1 MRVQC
6 LHCDIPCNILRA
18 MVSLSASLV
27 DILGDLAVDVREG
40 FEAGVWAV
48 DEALTLHT
56 AFRDNNVPR
65 SALVRAVIAR
75 EFRAGAERRGL
86 NPRAG
91 LGGATEL
98 YELSGNEYAVIRLRS
113 AEEVAGEL
121 RVISN
126 SGSTWGGLS
135 DDGFWREVPYVF
147 GCLVN
152 STSVEFF
159 VAEVVGQSDAA
170 VPHLEFGWVHR
181 FTPLAP
187 QNGSAFTP
195 DDGESLEGWDVPD
208 QGVIDKQV

>member
-1 MRVQC
+1 
-6 LHCDIPCNILRA
+6 
-18 MVSLSASLV
+18 MVALSTPLV

-56 AFRDNNVPR
+56 AFTDNNVPR
-65 SALVRAVIAR
+65 SALVRSVIAR
-75 EFRAGAERRGL
+75 EFRTGAERRGL

-91 LGGATEL
+91 LGGSTEL
-98 YELSGNEYAVIRLRS
+98 YELSGNAYAVIRLRS

-121 RVISN
+121 RVIAN
-126 SGSTWGGLS
+126 SGSTWGGIS

-159 VAEVVGQSDAA
+159 VAEVIGQSDAA

-181 FTPLAP
+181 FTPSAP

-195 DDGESLEGWDVPD
+195 DDAESLEGWDVPD
-208 QGVIDKQV
+208 QGDIDKQV